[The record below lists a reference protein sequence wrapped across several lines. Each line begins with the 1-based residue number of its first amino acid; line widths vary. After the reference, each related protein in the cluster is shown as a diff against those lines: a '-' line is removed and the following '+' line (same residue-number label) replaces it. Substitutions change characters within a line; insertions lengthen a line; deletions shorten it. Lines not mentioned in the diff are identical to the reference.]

1 MNMRNKKFKPGT
13 EIENPVIFSSIAGQ
27 SEEINEQKNITKTNL
42 SIFWLILNL
51 IFLLIIGKVFYLQV
65 VRGDYYRSMA
75 ENNRIRSLEVK
86 APRGLIVDRNGEVL
100 ASNVPS
106 FDLVLSPIEFFNNQA
121 NREKIYFEI
130 SRELD
135 LNQEELKNKIE
146 RIEPEDKSRY
156 IIKEAI
162 DYEKALVLIE
172 KIRGITGIYLEK
184 NARRKY
190 EKGESMANVIGYVG
204 KINQEELEDNKEYS
218 LTDYIGKNG
227 LEYTYEKILKGQ
239 HGQVRVE
246 VDSDGG
252 IKQELGI
259 RPPISGDKLVLNIDA
274 GLQQKAYD
282 VLREIL
288 EVNETATGGALVAL
302 DPRDGAVLALVSYPG
317 YDNNLFAEG
326 IKKEDFDKFLNDP
339 LKPMNNKAISGVY
352 PPGSV
357 FKPLVASMGL
367 EEGIIS
373 GDTTLNCIGSIS
385 INSWVFRDWK
395 THGLTDLNKAIAE
408 SCNTYFYAVGGGWN
422 DIEGLGVGRMSKY
435 SKYFGLGEVSG
446 IDLPAEVSGT
456 VPDNEWKF
464 KNIGERWYIGDSYH
478 LSIGQ
483 GFLATTPLQI
493 ANAMAVIANEGT
505 LFQPRIVDGVIVE
518 SGQEYKNEKKIIR
531 ENFIN
536 GENFKKVKEA
546 MRETVLTGSGRSLL
560 DMETEVGGKTG
571 TAQFGNLKNTHS
583 WFVSIAP
590 YDSPEIVTAVL
601 IETGGEGHDWAVPAT
616 EQFLR
621 EYFEEEPEEI
631 DWEEVKIRVRNRV
644 NSEGDYR

>member
-1 MNMRNKKFKPGT
+1 MRNKKFRPGT

-27 SEEINEQKNITKTNL
+27 SEEINEQKNITKSNL

-51 IFLLIIGKVFYLQV
+51 IFLLMVGRVFYLQV
-65 VRGDYYRSMA
+65 VRGDYYRNMA

-106 FDLVLSPIEFFNNQA
+106 FDLVLSPIEFFSNQS
-121 NREKIYFEI
+121 NKEKIYLEI

-135 LNQEELKNKIE
+135 LDQNELKNKIE
-146 RIEPEDKSRY
+146 EIGFEDKGRY
-156 IIKEAI
+156 IIKEAV

-172 KIRGITGIYLEK
+172 KIRGVNGIYLEK

-204 KINQEELEDNKEYS
+204 KINQEELKNNEGYS

-259 RPPISGDKLVLNIDA
+259 RPPISGDQLVLNIDSR
-274 GLQQKAYD
+274 LQQKAYD

-317 YDNNLFAEG
+317 FDNNLFAKG

-339 LKPMNNKAISGVY
+339 LKPMNNKAVSGVY

-367 EEGIIS
+367 EEGIIGES
-373 GDTTLNCIGSIS
+373 TTLNCTGSIS

-446 IDLPAEVSGT
+446 VDLPAEVPGT
-456 VPDNEWKF
+456 VPNNEWKF

-493 ANAMAVIANEGT
+493 ANATAVIANEGT
-505 LFQPRIVDGVIVE
+505 LFQPQIVDKIIVE
-518 SGQEYKNEKKIIR
+518 NGQEYQNEKKIIR
-531 ENFIN
+531 ENFIS

-560 DMETEVGGKTG
+560 DMKTEVGGKTG

-583 WFVSIAP
+583 WFVSMAP
-590 YDSPEIVTAVL
+590 YDNPEIVTAVL

>member
-65 VRGDYYRSMA
+65 VRGDYYRNMA

-505 LFQPRIVDGVIVE
+505 LFQPQIVDKIIVE
-518 SGQEYKNEKKIIR
+518 NGQEYPNEKKIIR
-531 ENFIN
+531 ENFISE
-536 GENFKKVKEA
+536 ENFKKVKEA

>member
-1 MNMRNKKFKPGT
+1 MRNKKFKPGT

-27 SEEINEQKNITKTNL
+27 SEEINEQKNITKSNL

-51 IFLLIIGKVFYLQV
+51 IFLLIIGRVFYLQV
-65 VRGDYYRSMA
+65 IRGEYYKNIA

-86 APRGLIVDRNGEVL
+86 APRGLIIDRNGEIL

-106 FDLVLSPIEFFNNQA
+106 FDLVLSPSEFFNNQS
-121 NREKIYFEI
+121 NKDKIYLDI
-130 SRELD
+130 STELGLSQD
-135 LNQEELKNKIE
+135 ELRKKIE
-146 RIEPEDKSRY
+146 EIGESNKERYLIE
-156 IIKEAI
+156 EAVG
-162 DYEKALVLIE
+162 YEKALILIE
-172 KIRGITGIYLEK
+172 KIRGVAGIYLEK
-184 NARRKY
+184 NTRRKY
-190 EKGESMANVIGYVG
+190 EKGECMSNIIGYVG
-204 KINQEELEDNKEYS
+204 KINQDELKNNADYS

-227 LEYTYEKILKGQ
+227 LEYTYEKILKGE

-252 IKQELGI
+252 VKQELGI
-259 RPPISGDKLVLNIDA
+259 KPPVSGDKLVLNIDSK
-274 GLQQKAYD
+274 LQQKAYEI
-282 VLREIL
+282 LGEIL

-302 DPRDGAVLALVSYPG
+302 DPRDGAVLSLVSYPS
-317 YDNNLFAEG
+317 YNNNLFAEG
-326 IKKEDFDKFLNDP
+326 IKKEDFDNFLNNP

-357 FKPLVASMGL
+357 YKPLVASMGL
-367 EEGIIS
+367 EEGVIG
-373 GDTTLNCIGSIS
+373 GDTVLNCTGSIS

-395 THGLTDLNKAIAE
+395 THGLTDLKKAIAE

-422 DIEGLGVGRMSKY
+422 EIEGLGVSKMSKY
-435 SKYFGLGEVSG
+435 SKYFGLGELSG
-446 IDLPAEVSGT
+446 IDLPSEVPGT

-493 ANAMAVIANEGT
+493 ANATAVIANGGV
-505 LFQPRIVDGVIVE
+505 LFQPQIVDKVVVEDDYEYQVE
-518 SGQEYKNEKKIIR
+518 SKVIR
-531 ENFIN
+531 ENFISQ
-536 GENFKKVKEA
+536 ENLKKVREA
-546 MRETVLTGSGRSLL
+546 MRETVLTGSGRNLL
-560 DMETEVGGKTG
+560 DMKTEVAGKTG

-583 WFVSIAP
+583 WFVSLAP
-590 YDSPEIVTAVL
+590 YDNPEIVTAVL

-621 EYFEEEPEEI
+621 EYFKEEKEEV
-631 DWEEVKIRVRNRV
+631 DWEEIKIRVRNRV
-644 NSEGDYR
+644 NSEGDY

>member
-65 VRGDYYRSMA
+65 VRGDYYRNMA

-282 VLREIL
+282 VLREVL

-505 LFQPRIVDGVIVE
+505 LFQPQIVDKVIVE
-518 SGQEYKNEKKIIR
+518 NGQEYPNEKKIIR
-531 ENFIN
+531 ENFISE
-536 GENFKKVKEA
+536 ENFKKVKEA

-644 NSEGDYR
+644 NSVGDYR

>member
-1 MNMRNKKFKPGT
+1 
-13 EIENPVIFSSIAGQ
+13 
-27 SEEINEQKNITKTNL
+27 
-42 SIFWLILNL
+42 
-51 IFLLIIGKVFYLQV
+51 
-65 VRGDYYRSMA
+65 
-75 ENNRIRSLEVK
+75 
-86 APRGLIVDRNGEVL
+86 
-100 ASNVPS
+100 VPS

-505 LFQPRIVDGVIVE
+505 LFQPQIVDKIIVE
-518 SGQEYKNEKKIIR
+518 NGQEYPNEKKIIR
-531 ENFIN
+531 ENFISE
-536 GENFKKVKEA
+536 ENFKKVKEA

>member
-65 VRGDYYRSMA
+65 VRGDYYRNMA

-282 VLREIL
+282 VLREVL

-505 LFQPRIVDGVIVE
+505 LFQPQIVDKIIVE
-518 SGQEYKNEKKIIR
+518 NGQEYPNEKKIIR
-531 ENFIN
+531 ENFISE
-536 GENFKKVKEA
+536 ENFKKVKEA

-621 EYFEEEPEEI
+621 EYFGEEPEEI
-631 DWEEVKIRVRNRV
+631 DWEEIKIRVRNRV
-644 NSEGDYR
+644 NSVGDYR

>member
-65 VRGDYYRSMA
+65 VRGDYYRNMA

-518 SGQEYKNEKKIIR
+518 NGQEYPNEKKIIR
-531 ENFIN
+531 ENFISE
-536 GENFKKVKEA
+536 ENFKKVKEA

>member
-51 IFLLIIGKVFYLQV
+51 IFLLIIGKIFYLQV
-65 VRGDYYRSMA
+65 VRGDYYRNMA

-505 LFQPRIVDGVIVE
+505 LFQPQIVDKIIVE
-518 SGQEYKNEKKIIR
+518 NGQEYPNEKKIIR
-531 ENFIN
+531 ENFISE
-536 GENFKKVKEA
+536 ENFKKVKEA